1 MKKKHS
7 EEEILN
13 QLAELLAEDFLARK
27 AAGTLPKPL
36 ERAKKSVRK

>member
-1 MKKKHS
+1 MKKKRS

-27 AAGTLPKPL
+27 AAGTLPKPVK
-36 ERAKKSVRK
+36 RGKQSVRK

>member
-1 MKKKHS
+1 MKMKFS

-13 QLAELLAEDFLARK
+13 QLAELLADDFLARK

-36 ERAKKSVRK
+36 KRERKSVRK